1 MFIFFKKKEKEKES
15 NIYYEVEKALTIAN
29 ESGLTVEIVVESM
42 NYLKNNPK
50 KTIKEA
56 LNRGLAEWIK

>member
-1 MFIFFKKKEKEKES
+1 MFIFFKKKEKES